1 MDLLYQPCLR
11 QEAPYDDE
19 SLLGLCYRL
28 SIANHY
34 ESPSW
39 LLPEGVSF
47 YNKGFL
53 ALDKFIFHLS
63 ILSGL
68 EESVLHAMSVGS
80 LKIKD
85 VKNHV
90 NKGRQRFCP
99 LCMREKPYHRLNWLL
114 DWNFVCEEHG
124 VYLADKCLN
133 CGANITLSALLNGD
147 CSCGFRFI
155 NTPGFPASSSDL
167 EIQKLL
173 NAKQNNRPADA
184 EVLEKTN
191 PALLLPSDL
200 FMSLV
205 LLLSKILRR
214 HPTPSFAL
222 PSDLLAIHRRNHI
235 NISSVKMTAGLL
247 SLVFN
252 LLARWP
258 LNFWQYLTE
267 LRASSCAAERSK
279 KSDVEYDFSYL
290 FRWLKREITDRRY
303 TFVWDAIID
312 FLNKDP
318 GKYIFIEELVQYS
331 NKKKSY
337 VTRQEV
343 LRTLHVR
350 HAKLEKLEIA
360 CGVKSSKRKLAKRT
374 RSVYSIDDYHKLM
387 QTHKDS
393 QSNLTLRGA
402 SERLGI
408 DRKITAKLID
418 GGLLKTAKR
427 IRRNYVAIC
436 QDSVRKLESLIE
448 RPCPSTPGEDASEW
462 MNLQQVM
469 KYLKYQ
475 VTYSDFLVLA
485 LNDHISYKVSEN
497 GKGLNRLLFCPK
509 EIDATIRRK
518 SEIEIEKQG
527 MPIYKV
533 EAILHITINGI
544 KQLIKL
550 GLLAANSV
558 IFKGKQSYG
567 ITKDQIAEFRNKYTF
582 IPEAS
587 EKFRVPKNTIRGW
600 VKNGLIPSAT
610 RFGKH
615 GGEQYVFEKKDLVR
629 ILEFRNIVGTR
640 SLQVSPDLGTIK
652 LRKGQVATFR
662 SLVGNIRDG
671 QGGKLYA

>member
-1 MDLLYQPCLR
+1 MDSLCRPCLN
-11 QEAPYDDE
+11 QVMPYDDE

-28 SIANHY
+28 SIDNHD

-39 LLPEGVSF
+39 LLPDGISF

-53 ALDKFIFHLS
+53 ALDKFIPHLS

-68 EESVLHAMSVGS
+68 EESVLHAMSVGN

-99 LCMREKPYHRLNWLL
+99 PCMREKPYHRLNWLL
-114 DWNFVCEEHG
+114 DWNFACEEHG
-124 VYLADKCLN
+124 VYLADECLN
-133 CGANITLSALLNGD
+133 CGANITLSALLNGY
-147 CSCGFRFI
+147 CSCGFKFI
-155 NTPGFPASSSDL
+155 NTTGFPASSSDL

-173 NAKQNNRPADA
+173 NAKQNNRPVDA

-200 FMSLV
+200 FMNLV

-222 PSDLLAIHRRNHI
+222 PSDILAIHRRNHI
-235 NISSVKMTAGLL
+235 YIPSVKMAVELL
-247 SLVFN
+247 SLVIN
-252 LLARWP
+252 LLACWP

-267 LRASSCAAERSK
+267 IRASSCTIYRSYK
-279 KSDVEYDFSYL
+279 PDVEYDFCYL
-290 FRWLKREITDRRY
+290 FRWLKREITDSKY
-303 TFVWDAIID
+303 SFVWDAIID
-312 FLNKDP
+312 FLNKEP
-318 GKYIFIEELVQYS
+318 GKYIFIDELLQYS
-331 NKKKSY
+331 NYKKCY
-337 VTRQEV
+337 VTKKEV
-343 LRTLHVR
+343 LKTLHIS
-350 HAKLEKLEIA
+350 HAKLEKLEIV
-360 CGVKSSKRKLAKRT
+360 CGVKGRSRKMAQRT
-374 RSVYSIDDYHKLM
+374 RVVYTIDDYHKLM
-387 QTHKDS
+387 QALKDS

-418 GGLLKTAKR
+418 SGLLKTAKK

-436 QDSVRKLESLIE
+436 QDSVRKLEALIE
-448 RPCPSTPGEDASEW
+448 RPCPSTPGEDGSEW
-462 MNLQQVM
+462 MTLQQAI

-475 VTYSDFLVLA
+475 VTYSDYLALA
-485 LNDHISYKVSEN
+485 LNDQISYKVSEN
-497 GKGLNRLLFCPK
+497 GKCLNRLLFCPK
-509 EIDATIRRK
+509 EIDETIRRK

-533 EAILHITINGI
+533 ATILHITINGI

-567 ITKDQIAEFRNKYTF
+567 ITKDQIAEFRNKH
-582 IPEAS
+582 PCWRAGAQNNENEAGCL
-587 EKFRVPKNTIRGW
+587 TI
-600 VKNGLIPSAT
+600 
-610 RFGKH
+610 
-615 GGEQYVFEKKDLVR
+615 
-629 ILEFRNIVGTR
+629 
-640 SLQVSPDLGTIK
+640 
-652 LRKGQVATFR
+652 
-662 SLVGNIRDG
+662 
-671 QGGKLYA
+671 